1 MMRSLWSGVSG
12 LQAHQIAMDV
22 EGHNI
27 ANVNT
32 FGYKFARANF
42 SDMLSQTAKVATG
55 PQGNLGGQNPMQIG
69 LGTNIDSTTRIFH
82 QGSVQTTKKPT
93 DLAIKGD
100 GFFVL
105 SPDGGRTYRYTR
117 NGDFLRDAQGNL
129 VDNNG
134 YIVQGWL
141 RNQETG
147 VLDSSAPI
155 RNIIIPPGLTSP
167 AKATSEIT
175 LKANLNSGS
184 HVENHKPIYQLD
196 SHTGWVDKNGDGLI
210 TGTELHR
217 ENDVSDNEFDVDGN
231 LIERAMDMGV
241 LFNESGDAFNLRRGQ
256 GMWVSYANAKATFT
270 LSRDGN
276 DPVNVSMTLNGTSIV
291 GSATSF
297 ADIANLINA
306 QTAKTGVE
314 AQIVGTNQLEL
325 INTNRQGTEANMKNI
340 KFELHGAGDA
350 GNPGDAGDRFN
361 GLATTNVITA
371 YQYTYDPNPVT
382 ADHQYNDGIQR
393 RFNTTEDLREAM
405 QKDARL
411 WTNYNGTP
419 TDNDPVTPANAWI
432 DAADPTGIR
441 ATTSSASN
449 NINDGISI
457 EVNKKGQFEIK
468 NPKSDAF
475 NFDDGDIIRNG
486 QQITTNYTFRS
497 GITYPQGVFQN
508 NTGSSITI
516 PAGVFN
522 NPLNGT
528 PPGTDIV
535 IANGATFPPAPDPTT
550 GGTLTANKDFTIEI
564 VNGHIE
570 GTMDAIDNNPD
581 DQDAH
586 IQVTALTN
594 ATNGISENVRLTKV
608 FDGMSGIIPIG
619 NSVRASQSIHAASAG
634 ASEDVFD
641 SLGSKHTLQMSFTK
655 IGYTDDGGTEWS
667 VLYKVPEPGVIN
679 YSGDGP
685 KNVVTGMVRFGPNGA
700 LSAYTPTNL
709 TYTANN
715 GSSPNQNV
723 ELDFGTLGEHDGL
736 TSYDDVSSVSNI
748 SGNGYTGGEFYDL
761 RINQAGIAVVTFSNG
776 QKQAYAQVAM
786 AKFTNNSGLESEGG
800 NVFSKT
806 SNSGDAV
813 IGAAGTGGR
822 GTIQS
827 SAIEMSNVDLSH
839 SLTQLIVVQR
849 GFQAN
854 SKTITTSDQMLNT
867 LLQLKQ

>member
-217 ENDVSDNEFDVDGN
+217 ENDVADNEFDVDGN

-241 LFNESGDAFNLRRGQ
+241 LFNESGDAFNLRKGQ
-256 GMWVSYANAKATFT
+256 GMWVSYANAKATFSLGKNNPSVAT
-270 LSRDGN
+270 SIQLR
-276 DPVNVSMTLNGTSIV
+276 LNGTDII
-291 GSATSF
+291 GTATSY

-340 KFELHGAGDA
+340 KLTVNSLGTAGDEFT
-350 GNPGDAGDRFN
+350 GID
-361 GLATTNVITA
+361 TTNVITA
-371 YQYTYDPNPVT
+371 YQYTYDPNPSI
-382 ADHQYNDGIQR
+382 ADHKYNDGVAR

-405 QKDARL
+405 QKDARI
-411 WTNYNGTP
+411 WTNYNGTL
-419 TDNDPVTPANAWI
+419 TTAEANWI
-432 DAADPTGIR
+432 VAAGMRDG
-441 ATTSSASN
+441 ASSARN
-449 NINDGISI
+449 NINDGITV

-468 NPKSDAF
+468 NPKADAF

-486 QQITTNYTFRS
+486 EIITTDYTLRS
-497 GITYPQGVFQN
+497 GVNYPANIFEN
-508 NTGSSITI
+508 HTGGNIVI
-516 PAGVFN
+516 PAEITG
-522 NPLNGT
+522 GAEQT
-528 PPGTDIV
+528 
-535 IANGATFPPAPDPTT
+535 IADGQPFPDPAF
-550 GGTLTANKDFTIEI
+550 TAQKDFTIPI
-564 VNGHIE
+564 TSGDIRGIFDQVNNDI
-570 GTMDAIDNNPD
+570 D

-723 ELDFGTLGEHDGL
+723 ELSFGTLGEHDGL